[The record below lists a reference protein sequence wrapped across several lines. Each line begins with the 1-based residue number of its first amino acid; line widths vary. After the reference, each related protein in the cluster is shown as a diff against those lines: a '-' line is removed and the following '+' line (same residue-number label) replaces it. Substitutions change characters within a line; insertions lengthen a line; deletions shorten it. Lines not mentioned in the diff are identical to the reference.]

1 MTDNVLVRTA
11 HLYEQKQLEALQLRA
26 SLSNPGDRDAL
37 LANPDAIELPIQ
49 QIAHGQVFVAETEGS
64 IVGFAAILPRA
75 DGDSEL
81 DALFVEPE
89 KWRRGIARTLITHCI
104 AVAHNQGSKAI
115 HVIGNP
121 HAKDF
126 YSAVGFSLVGTT
138 QTRFG
143 VGLLFCLSL
152 ELLSCEV

>member
-1 MTDNVLVRTA
+1 MANNVLIRSA
-11 HLYEQKQLEALQLRA
+11 LLCERKQLEALQLRA
-26 SLSNPGDRDAL
+26 SLSNAGDRNAL
-37 LANPDAIELPIQ
+37 LANPDAIELPSE
-49 QIAHGQVFVAETEGS
+49 QIADGHVFVVEIDGS
-64 IVGFAAILPRA
+64 IVAFAAILPRT

-89 KWRRGIARTLITHCI
+89 KWRQGIARMLITHCKDI
-104 AVAHNQGSKAI
+104 ARKQGSKAI

-126 YSAVGFSLVGTT
+126 YSAVGFNLVGTT

-143 VGLLFCLSL
+143 VGLLFCMSL
-152 ELLSCEV
+152 ELSSYEV

>member
-1 MTDNVLVRTA
+1 MANNVLIRA
-11 HLYEQKQLEALQLRA
+11 ALLCEQKQLEALQLRA
-26 SLSNPGDRDAL
+26 SLSNSGDRDAL
-37 LANPDAIELPIQ
+37 LTNPDAIELPIE
-49 QIAHGQVFVAETEGS
+49 QIADGNVFVVEIDGS
-64 IVGFAAILPRA
+64 IVGFAAILPRT

-89 KWRRGIARTLITHCI
+89 KWRQGIARRLIAHCVD
-104 AVAHNQGSKAI
+104 VARNQGAEAI

-126 YSAVGFSLVGTT
+126 YSAVGFNLVGTT

-143 VGLLFCLSL
+143 IGLLFCMSL
-152 ELLSCEV
+152 EVLSYEG

>member
-1 MTDNVLVRTA
+1 MHRAKFMTNTVLVRSA
-11 HLYEQKQLEALQLRA
+11 LLYEQKQLEALQRRA
-26 SLSNPGDRDAL
+26 SLSNVGDRDAL
-37 LANPDAIELPIQ
+37 LTNPDAIELPME
-49 QIAHGQVFVAETEGS
+49 QIADGQVFVAEMDGS
-64 IVGFAAILPRA
+64 IVGFAAILPRT

-89 KWRRGIARTLITHCI
+89 KWRQGIARRLITHCVD
-104 AVAHNQGSKAI
+104 VARKQGSEAI

-126 YSAVGFSLVGTT
+126 YSAVGFKRVGTT

-143 VGLLFCLSL
+143 VGLLFYLSL
-152 ELLSCEV
+152 E

>member
-1 MTDNVLVRTA
+1 MVNNMLVRSA
-11 HLYEQKQLEALQLRA
+11 LLCEQKQLEALQLRA
-26 SLSNPGDRDAL
+26 SLSNPGDREAL
-37 LANPDAIELPIQ
+37 LANPDAIELPIE
-49 QIAHGQVFVAETEGS
+49 QIVDGNVFVIEMDGS
-64 IVGFAAILPRA
+64 IVGFAAILPRT

-81 DALFVEPE
+81 DALFVAPE
-89 KWRRGIARTLITHCI
+89 KWRQGIARMLIAHCKD
-104 AVAHNQGSKAI
+104 VARNQGSKAI

-126 YSAVGFSLVGTT
+126 YSAVGFNLAGTT

-143 VGLLFCLSL
+143 IGLLFCLSL